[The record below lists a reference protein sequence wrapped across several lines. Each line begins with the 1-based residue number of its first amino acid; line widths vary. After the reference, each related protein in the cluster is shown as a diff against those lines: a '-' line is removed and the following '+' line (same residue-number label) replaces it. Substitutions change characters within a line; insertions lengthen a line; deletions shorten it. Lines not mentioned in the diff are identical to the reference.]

1 MSVTRLHWARWGRVP
16 QVWEYKSL
24 VRTSMNACAHPVPV
38 PPLPRKDW
46 LPRFG
51 SNWKMFLV
59 DLWARFYSFIYMV
72 KDEVSTL
79 LLTGM
84 VKQA

>member
-1 MSVTRLHWARWGRVP
+1 
-16 QVWEYKSL
+16 
-24 VRTSMNACAHPVPV
+24 MNACAHPVPV

-79 LLTGM
+79 LLTEM